1 MRRIYIIALLALVAV
16 VILAAVKFAPLF
28 FLQPAPEG
36 TERED
41 PAADP
46 EGERDIHTITLK
58 AVGGLYPHLSVLD
71 ENRHDGDYDFW
82 PSFERIAP
90 HIGDA
95 DIAMLTLET
104 SQAGP
109 EISFWG
115 VSGYTGGMDKGILTF
130 NAPLALS
137 RALKKAGFNLY
148 ALANNHCMDRGV
160 EGLQATLE
168 NVRGLGFRTTGAY
181 LSREER
187 EAVDI
192 VEAGGLRVAF
202 VAYTYW
208 TNGIPIP
215 AGEEYAVN
223 LIPDDPDPR
232 FNDISPVI
240 ADIKSAR
247 AAGADLVVAVPH
259 WGEQY
264 IDYPFEEQRAAAR
277 KMAEAGAD
285 LILGGHPKYVQ
296 PCEWIELPE
305 EGGITRAVPAIYS
318 LGNFY
323 TDQHYPSCPSELVE
337 YGMLLTLEL
346 SKDMDSGRAW
356 VSDVDYDIHWCQR
369 DRRHRMLLLSEVF
382 EKGPEEFNLSQ
393 AQLEKLRENYRKNV
407 EIIERYGFTDNR
419 PAGVK

>member
-1 MRRIYIIALLALVAV
+1 MRRIHIIVLVLILALAV
-16 VILAAVKFAPLF
+16 LAAVKLDLPSLF
-28 FLQPAPEG
+28 RAAPE
-36 TERED
+36 EPDKVE
-41 PAADP
+41 P
-46 EGERDIHTITLK
+46 EPEPEPEPDIRTARLT
-58 AVGGLYPHLSVLD
+58 AVGDMFPHGPQITGAHQGGGS
-71 ENRHDGDYDFW
+71 YDFE
-82 PSFERIAP
+82 PAFRYLKPYFQDS
-90 HIGDA
+90 D
-95 DIAMLTLET
+95 LTTLDLET
-104 SQAGP
+104 TQAGA
-109 EISFWG
+109 ERG
-115 VSGYTGGMDKGILTF
+115 YSGYPAF
-130 NAPLALS
+130 NAPLQLS
-137 RALKKAGFNLY
+137 EALKEAGVDLY
-148 ALANNHCMDRGV
+148 VAATNHIVDRGLS
-160 EGLQATLE
+160 GLQTTLE
-168 NVRGLGFRTTGAY
+168 DVRELGFITTGAY

-187 EAVDI
+187 DTPVIVDLNGI
-192 VEAGGLRVAF
+192 KVAF
-202 VAYTYW
+202 ISYTYRIE
-208 TNGIPIP
+208 GSLP
-215 AGEEYAVN
+215 AGHEYAVN
-223 LIPDDPDPR
+223 IAYL
-232 FNDISPVI
+232 FEDISPVI